1 MTQQWNNT
9 YHRWQHF
16 KNSGKIVRF
25 LGLGGAWENFLLKS
39 YGLCAHELL
48 RNLYSLLRNTC
59 DVTWHTLND
68 SISLSITFCVDRL
81 LDVMLKFQ
89 ARYQN
94 FKILI
99 SAFDWLR
106 EKFDC
111 FYLNRGSERRGW
123 ITGAWTVIGLE
134 SIVVESKTESSS
146 SLASIPATGGAVGK
160 LYWILKC
167 FRIDGQC
174 KKCEKS
180 FLVGAATVDFH
191 PRGLIVFNQLGL
203 LATVDLKTL

>member
-25 LGLGGAWENFLLKS
+25 LGLGGAWENFVLKS

-68 SISLSITFCVDRL
+68 SISLSITFWVDRL

-89 ARYQN
+89 ARFQN
-94 FKILI
+94 FKSLI
-99 SAFDWLR
+99 SAFWLAVQ
-106 EKFDC
+106 FVWL
-111 FYLNRGSERRGW
+111 YLKRGSERRGW
-123 ITGAWTVIGLE
+123 ITGAWTVIGLV
-134 SIVVESKTESSS
+134 SIVVESNTESSS
-146 SLASIPATGGAVGK
+146 SLASLLSVTGGAVCK
-160 LYWILKC
+160 LRWMNFYLQKTLSNKCTFKRILKTK
-167 FRIDGQC
+167 FY
-174 KKCEKS
+174 
-180 FLVGAATVDFH
+180 
-191 PRGLIVFNQLGL
+191 
-203 LATVDLKTL
+203 